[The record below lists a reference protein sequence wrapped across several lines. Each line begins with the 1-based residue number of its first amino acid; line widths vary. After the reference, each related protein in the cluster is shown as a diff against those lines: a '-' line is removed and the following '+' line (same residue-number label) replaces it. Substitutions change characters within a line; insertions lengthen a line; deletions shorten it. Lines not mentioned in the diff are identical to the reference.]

1 MRLWGCRS
9 WGHSRAIG
17 HAGVALECGLEFAI
31 GLYIAAET
39 RNLRTREPSD
49 SGSPPPSMPAS
60 MENQIL
66 SPAST
71 QAR

>member
-49 SGSPPPSMPAS
+49 SR
-60 MENQIL
+60 L
-66 SPAST
+66 SPAVHARLDGKPNSVTST